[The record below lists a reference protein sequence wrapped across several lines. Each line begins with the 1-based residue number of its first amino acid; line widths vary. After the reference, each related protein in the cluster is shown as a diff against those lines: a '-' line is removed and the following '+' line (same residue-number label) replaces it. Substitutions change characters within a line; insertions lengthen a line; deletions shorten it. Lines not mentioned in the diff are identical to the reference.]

1 METNRTLTSLLNMGL
16 VPDQEIY
23 LILIDGYGTTGD
35 YQKIII
41 LYYEMV
47 HMGLEPN
54 VRFYKSLVQNLCKYG
69 QMSDAEKFI
78 GILGQKGSLLVDFL
92 NVLKPPGHVEKKIH
106 LNEDSSQVP
115 GERNVKG
122 KKSPVNQDQLDE
134 LELAAMMS

>member
-1 METNRTLTSLLNMGL
+1 MGL

-35 YQKIII
+35 YQKIIT

-54 VRFYKSLVQNLCKYG
+54 VRFYKSLVQNLCKCG
-69 QMSDAEKFI
+69 QMSEAEKFI
-78 GILGQKGSLLVDFL
+78 GILGRKGSLLVDFL
-92 NVLKPPGHVEKKIH
+92 NVLKSLGHVEKKIH
-106 LNEDSSQVP
+106 LNEDSSQDP

-122 KKSPVNQDQLDE
+122 KKSPISRDQLDE
-134 LELAAMMS
+134 LVLAAMMS